1 MASLMAAVL
10 VLPVPTMPDEPGQC
24 QNGARFHDPH
34 HTADLGCYQ
43 NRPFGRIDAH
53 LLHTPTILH
62 TRVFSGSTTRSK
74 IFTSWVEILLRTNS
88 LPRTPQQS
96 GFSINTTT
104 DTTENTCEKLWYSGF
119 NLTTET
125 C

>member
-1 MASLMAAVL
+1 MSGNEGVAQPAMAIQVGLGEHLDASK
-10 VLPVPTMPDEPGQC
+10 LPT
-24 QNGARFHDPH
+24 F
-34 HTADLGCYQ
+34 
-43 NRPFGRIDAH
+43 
-53 LLHTPTILH
+53 
-62 TRVFSGSTTRSK
+62 GSTARSK